1 MSAFKYYIGID
12 YSGAKAPVSRLAQ
25 LQVYESKVNSVPK
38 RVEPYDKGAKNWCRK
53 EVAKYVHSVTSTTWL
68 FRLSPWGNQSH
79 RMQARAHLTGAES
92 APWAVLVR
100 QNQVLICHL

>member
-38 RVEPYDKGAKNWCRK
+38 ELNLMT
-53 EVAKYVHSVTSTTWL
+53 EVQ
-68 FRLSPWGNQSH
+68 R
-79 RMQARAHLTGAES
+79 TGAARRWQS
-92 APWAVLVR
+92 MSV
-100 QNQVLICHL
+100 NY